1 MSNILMPDIS
11 RRLTAM
17 PSQSYNNNEVSK
29 QTDRKISP
37 IKKIGIETVSK

>member
-17 PSQSYNNNEVSK
+17 PYNNNEVSK

-37 IKKIGIETVSK
+37 IKKMCIETVSK